1 MLHLEKLIIKSP
13 DFRTRDWWQNT
24 MLQTSHM
31 KKNNK
36 EIHVRVCKQ
45 QMTIN
50 KYEVIIKINT

>member
-31 KKNNK
+31 KKTTKKSMSGFVNS
-36 EIHVRVCKQ
+36 R
-45 QMTIN
+45 
-50 KYEVIIKINT
+50 